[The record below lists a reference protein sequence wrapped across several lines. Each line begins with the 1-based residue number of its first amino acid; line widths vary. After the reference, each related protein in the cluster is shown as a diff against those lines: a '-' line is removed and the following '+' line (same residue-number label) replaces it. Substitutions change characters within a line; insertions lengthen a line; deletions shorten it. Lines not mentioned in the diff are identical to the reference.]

1 MGRENGTTM
10 MQPSSD
16 QANTKT
22 RGCELP
28 GDKTI
33 LSLLAHGGHDKRTW
47 RQRGLAMCESRK
59 TDRWTS

>member
-22 RGCELP
+22 RGCELR

-33 LSLLAHGGHDKRTW
+33 LPLRAHEGHDKRTW
-47 RQRGLAMCESRK
+47 RKRGLAVWQS
-59 TDRWTS
+59 